1 MPSVIAVANQ
11 KGGVGKTT
19 ISFHLAWI
27 MQEAGGPSGLKVLVI
42 DMDASGNLSSTFK
55 RRGESRVDKVFTE
68 GRIDPVSIAPGLDL
82 LPSSTS
88 LVQYDSGLTG
98 DGLSVL
104 RKAIDKTAYDFVII
118 DAPPSLGRF
127 LSLCLAAA
135 NFVIVPVHAS
145 LYALEGMTD
154 LKNTMDAIRDSHNPA
169 LSLLG
174 YVVNRFERTNAENDA
189 LRVLKENVAEDQ
201 ILSIIPKSVK
211 VEEALRLGKPIWKHE
226 PTNPVALAYRNLALL
241 VTGPRMP
248 QADVGAPTVAEV
260 AA

>member
-1 MPSVIAVANQ
+1 MPNVITVANQ

-27 MQEAGGPSGLKVLVI
+27 MQEAGGPSGLRVLAI

-55 RRGESRVDKVFTE
+55 KKGESRVDKIFTE
-68 GRIDPVSIAPGLDL
+68 GRIDPIVVAPGLDL
-82 LPSSTS
+82 LPSATS
-88 LVQYDSGLTG
+88 LVQHDSGITG
-98 DGLSVL
+98 DGLNIL
-104 RKAIDKTAYDFVII
+104 RRAIDRTDYDFVII

-135 NFVIVPVHAS
+135 NLVIVPVHATM
-145 LYALEGMTD
+145 YALEGMTD
-154 LKNTMDAIRDSHNPA
+154 LKNTMDVIRESYNPG

-189 LRVLKENVAEDQ
+189 LRVLKENVGEDQ

-211 VEEALRLGKPIWKHE
+211 VEESLRLGKPIWKHE
-226 PTNPVALAYRNLALL
+226 PTNPVALAYRNLAVL
-241 VTGPRMP
+241 VTGSNTRQTSP
-248 QADVGAPTVAEV
+248 DAPTIVQV